1 MSWELAAIAFIADG
15 AFSRFLD
22 RSAITAPIAFVTVG
36 IDTGA
41 MLDAPG
47 LGFRGQTI
55 RILAE
60 VQAE

>member
-1 MSWELAAIAFIADG
+1 MSWELAAVAFIADG

-22 RSAITAPIAFVTVG
+22 RSVITAPIAFVTLGVG
-36 IDTGA
+36 AGA
-41 MLDAPG
+41 VLDATG